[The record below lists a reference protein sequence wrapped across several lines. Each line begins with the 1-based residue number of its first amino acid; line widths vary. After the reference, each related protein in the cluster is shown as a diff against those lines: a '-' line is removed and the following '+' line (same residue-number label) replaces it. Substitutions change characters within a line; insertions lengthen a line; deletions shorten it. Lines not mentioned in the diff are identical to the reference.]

1 MDTFLSRYRN
11 LIVLAA
17 ILFAQIIALAI
28 QVRRP
33 SDEGETRLIRV
44 WAISA
49 VTPFEKAVVHSQEW
63 VQGLFTNYAY
73 LRGVRR
79 ENRELRAEIER
90 MKIEQARFDE
100 DARMAR
106 RVQALLGFKEQ
117 YVDSTVAAQVIGTS
131 GSEQSR
137 VLYIDKG
144 SSDGIKTD
152 MAVITPTGIV
162 GKIVQVAPE
171 WSQVLP
177 INDQFSGVGAAL
189 KDSRLQGILKGAPNG
204 ATTLQYIMSDEK
216 VVPGEDVI
224 TSGGDR
230 IFPKGLPVGKV
241 VSVAPGKDLFLNI
254 RVIPS
259 SRLDGLEEVLVVTRI
274 TEKMPDTKDLGP
286 LRASD
291 ILAERLPTV
300 PNKTEVDAAG
310 NAKPG
315 GATPTQPG
323 AAAAGTTAPPAGA
336 TTRPPTPGTV
346 VNKPATGATASGT
359 ATNKP
364 AGATTT
370 PRTTTAGATNGTTPP
385 VKPKPAGTTPPASAQ
400 GGANGAA
407 NGTTP
412 PVKVRVVN
420 NYDDSTPAPK
430 KTKPAASDST
440 TTAPESKPAA
450 PEPAPTT
457 QSEPPP
463 ASTQPPSTS
472 PPAGAQPQP

>member
-1 MDTFLSRYRN
+1 MDTFLGRYRN

-17 ILFAQIIALAI
+17 ILFAQIIALAV

-33 SDEGETRLIRV
+33 TDEGQTRLIRI

-49 VTPFEKAVVHSQEW
+49 VAPLEKAVVHSQQW
-63 VQGLFTNYAY
+63 VQGLWTNYVY
-73 LRGVRR
+73 LHGVRR

-90 MKIEQARFDE
+90 MKIEDARLNE
-100 DARMAR
+100 DATMAR

-144 SSDGIKTD
+144 SNDGIKPD

-162 GKIVQVAPE
+162 GKIVQTAPE

-216 VVPGEDVI
+216 VVPGEAVI

-230 IFPKGLPVGKV
+230 IFPKGLPVGTV
-241 VSVAPGKDLFLNI
+241 ASIAPGKDLFLTI
-254 RVIPS
+254 RVIPAAH
-259 SRLDGLEEVLVVTRI
+259 LDQLEEVLVVTHI
-274 TEKMPDTKDLGP
+274 TEKMPDVRDLGP

-300 PNKTEVDAAG
+300 PTKTEVDAAG
-310 NAKPG
+310 NAKPQ
-315 GATPTQPG
+315 GAAASGTAPSGAAAPNTANGPRSGVPG
-323 AAAAGTTAPPAGA
+323 AAANKPVTSAGGASKPGA
-336 TTRPPTPGTV
+336 TNTPRATTTGAANGV
-346 VNKPATGATASGT
+346 APVAKPKATGAASS
-359 ATNKP
+359 APN
-364 AGATTT
+364 
-370 PRTTTAGATNGTTPP
+370 N
-385 VKPKPAGTTPPASAQ
+385 AGTTPANSA
-400 GGANGAA
+400 A
-407 NGTTP
+407 P
-412 PVKVRVVN
+412 PVKVRVVD

-430 KTKPAASDST
+430 KPKPV
-440 TTAPESKPAA
+440 PESA
-450 PEPAPTT
+450 PPAP
-457 QSEPPP
+457 SD
-463 ASTQPPSTS
+463 AAPPST
-472 PPAGAQPQP
+472 PPADAQPQP

>member
-1 MDTFLSRYRN
+1 MDTFLGRFKN

-17 ILFAQIIALAI
+17 ILFAQVIGLAV

-33 SDEGETRLIRV
+33 SDEGQTRLIRV

-49 VTPFEKAVVHSQEW
+49 VTPIETAVVHSQQW
-63 VQGLFTNYAY
+63 VQNIFKNYAY

-79 ENRELRAEIER
+79 ENRELRAQIEQ
-90 MKIEQARFDE
+90 MKIQQTRMDE

-117 YVDSTVAAQVIGTS
+117 YVESTIAAQVIGTS

-144 SSDGIKTD
+144 ANEGIKND

-162 GKIVQVAPE
+162 GKVVQVADN

-189 KDSRLQGILKGAPNG
+189 KDSRLQGILKGTPNG
-204 ATTLQYIMSDEK
+204 ATTLQYIMSDER
-216 VVPGEDVI
+216 VVPGEEVI

-241 VSVAPGKDLFLNI
+241 ATVQPGKDLFLNI
-254 RVIPS
+254 RVVPAA
-259 SRLDGLEEVLVVTRI
+259 RLDQVEEVLVVTKI

-291 ILAERLPTV
+291 ILAERLPSV
-300 PNKTEVDAAG
+300 PNKAEVDAAG

-315 GATPTQPG
+315 GGNAAPG
-323 AAAAGTTAPPAGA
+323 TAAAGTATGTAAGA
-336 TTRPPTPGTV
+336 HSAATGTVTKPASSTAATRPPSGAASTT
-346 VNKPATGATASGT
+346 KPPTTTTNPRPTTAGGAGA
-359 ATNKP
+359 AKPKP
-364 AGATTT
+364 AGATGASTTATPKPPDTTSPKDASAKPANETT
-370 PRTTTAGATNGTTPP
+370 PNDTPP
-385 VKPKPAGTTPPASAQ
+385 P
-400 GGANGAA
+400 N
-407 NGTTP
+407 
-412 PVKVRVVN
+412 KVRVVDN
-420 NYDDSTPAPK
+420 DDKSAPVPK
-430 KTKPAASDST
+430 KVKP
-440 TTAPESKPAA
+440 PVE
-450 PEPAPTT
+450 
-457 QSEPPP
+457 
-463 ASTQPPSTS
+463 S
-472 PPAGAQPQP
+472 PPADQPATPATGAPPQ